1 MKLKLGVS
9 LLMISIKFISSHGM
23 LCSTLMSMFFDS
35 WEMFTLEKLVVS
47 SIVSVHSV
55 CIASYLNF
63 EF

>member
-9 LLMISIKFISSHGM
+9 LLMISIKFIYSHGM